1 MGRRAQ
7 RSKRH
12 RRQRPKWKH
21 ITYKYTARCWCGKV
35 IFPDKISADMA
46 LTRGAGRKGSIRSY
60 ECDVAPGNWHTTSQE
75 YEEWLAQQEL
85 EETPEDE
92 E

>member
-1 MGRRAQ
+1 
-7 RSKRH
+7 
-12 RRQRPKWKH
+12 
-21 ITYKYTARCWCGKV
+21 
-35 IFPDKISADMA
+35 MA